1 LRRANTGMRIRNES
15 KKMNIKKKYYL
26 WSLALFV
33 AVFIVWGMF
42 YIYITELIRGNTR
55 LQLESTADQI
65 TKDLGNEFAGME
77 QIAFTLSQNESVK
90 LFVAEDDI
98 TKYFL
103 SAPEINELLSSSV
116 SSRSLIGNVIT
127 FNEDGAF
134 YRFRGITGNTVCERI
149 LYLLEKNAVTEHIV
163 INTVDNQLI
172 GYGSS
177 ILDVDGRQI
186 GTIVIL
192 ADGEAIL
199 TRIMG
204 YAQNERL
211 HVSLLMNDKVIVSDS
226 QALIDHS
233 AEDLHGDS
241 YYYSHKSIGV
251 TPFSILVTADVGY
264 LSASNLYFIVAV
276 LITGFALGF
285 SLLLFAAFI
294 RKQFFKP
301 MLRLLEIVDHLDL
314 NYTPGVI
321 PYVQSAEFDKLVLK
335 LNEMLERIEAK
346 NKSIQ
351 SAQLQLKDSEIK
363 KQKAINYSLK
373 KQINAHFTV
382 NILNIIKI
390 LVSKKELEKAA
401 ELCDGLSML
410 VRYAHDEDEFINAW
424 EEFYVLQNYINIMN
438 IRYNNKL
445 DAVFDLDDRLMD
457 LRIPRMLLQ
466 PIVENAIVHGYRNCR
481 QGCVIEITAQVF
493 REQIKIIVRDH
504 GGGMSGS
511 ELSLLHDQLSA
522 SGADQ
527 ETAGGIENIALININ
542 RRIVYYYGEDCGLV
556 FSPVAPSGTEV
567 RITLGICP
575 QNHITPDH

>member
-1 LRRANTGMRIRNES
+1 MDTRNDS
-15 KKMNIKKKYYL
+15 AKMDIKKKYYL
-26 WSLALFV
+26 WSLILFT

-42 YIYITELIRGNTR
+42 YIYITGLIRSNTQ

-65 TKDLGNEFAGME
+65 ASDLGNEFAGME
-77 QIAFTLSQNESVK
+77 QLAFTLSQNENVK
-90 LFVAEDDI
+90 RFVAEEDV

-103 SAPEINELLSSSV
+103 SAPGINELLSSSI
-116 SSRSLIGNVIT
+116 SSRSLIRNVISY
-127 FNEDGAF
+127 NKDGAF
-134 YRFRGITGNTVCERI
+134 YRFRGITGNTACTRI
-149 LYLLEKNAVTEHIV
+149 LYLLEKNAVPEHIV
-163 INTVDNQLI
+163 VNTVDSVLI

-177 ILDVDGRQI
+177 IYDVGGSQI

-192 ADGEAIL
+192 TDGETTL
-199 TRIMG
+199 TRIMD

-211 HVSLLMNDKVIVSDS
+211 HVSLLTDDKVIVSDS
-226 QALIDHS
+226 QALLALS
-233 AEDLHGDS
+233 AGDIQGDS
-241 YYYSHKSIGV
+241 YYFTDKRIGM
-251 TPFSILVTADVGY
+251 TPFSVLVTADAGY
-264 LSASNLYFIVAV
+264 LSASYLYFVVAALV
-276 LITGFALGF
+276 TGLALGF

-301 MLRLLEIVDHLDL
+301 MLRLLESVDHLDL
-314 NYTPGVI
+314 NYKPGAI
-321 PYVQSAEFDKLVLK
+321 PYVQSAEFDKLVIK
-335 LNEMLERIEAK
+335 LNEMLERIEVK

-351 SAQLQLKDSEIK
+351 SAQLQLKDAEIK

-390 LVSKKELEKAA
+390 LVSKEDLERAA

-445 DAVFDLDDRLMD
+445 EAVFDLDDRLMD
-457 LRIPRMLLQ
+457 LRIPRMLFQ

-481 QGCVIEITAQVF
+481 QGCVIEITAEVAQ
-493 REQIKIIVRDH
+493 EQIKIVIRDH
-504 GGGMSGS
+504 GEGMSGS
-511 ELSLLHDQLSA
+511 ELSSLHAQLSA
-522 SGADQ
+522 SGVDE

-542 RRIVYYYGEDCGLV
+542 RRIAYYYGEGCGLA
-556 FSPVAPSGTEV
+556 FDTVAPTGTEV
-567 RITLGICP
+567 KITLGTCP
-575 QNHITPDH
+575 KNLNKPNN